1 MGESIGARRIAAAA
15 RAAALGIALL
25 WGNSAAALFDDDVAR
40 QRIEDLRKRVE
51 ATAKLV
57 DERLARLED
66 RGSLVELSSQ
76 IEALRADIARM
87 RGLLELLQNQAESA
101 DKRSKDLYVDL
112 DTRLRKLEQ
121 PQAAAATADKPAADA
136 GVPQAE
142 TRAYE
147 AALNQFKLGNYPL
160 AISAFQGFLVTY
172 PSSRLAP
179 SAQYWIGNAHFAQRD
194 YKQAAAAQQRVLA
207 SWPDDPK
214 APDAMLNI
222 ASAQDAMGDR
232 RAAQKTLEGLLA
244 RYPQSPAAASAKQRL
259 VQGQGAKSKSRRP
272 ALGRAGFRHHARLGA
287 ARGLR
292 VLVPFG
298 RLRAA
303 PRHRA

>member
-1 MGESIGARRIAAAA
+1 MRRPLTAFLLFAAAA
-15 RAAALGIALL
+15 FAAPVQ
-25 WGNSAAALFDDDVAR
+25 AAMFDDDVAR
-40 QRIEDLRKRVE
+40 ARIEDLRKRVE

-57 DERLARLED
+57 DERLSRLED
-66 RGSLVELSSQ
+66 RRALVELASQ
-76 IEALRADIARM
+76 IEALRADISRM
-87 RGLLELLQNQAESA
+87 RGQLEVLQNQAESA
-101 DKRSKDLYVDL
+101 DKRSKDLYVDI

-121 PQAAAATADKPAADA
+121 PRESAAAPDKPAAEI

-142 TRAYE
+142 SRAYE

-172 PSSRLAP
+172 PSSKLAP

-207 SWPDDPK
+207 SWPDDAK

-222 ASAQDAMGDR
+222 ALAQDAMGDR
-232 RAAQKTLEGLLA
+232 RGAQKTLEGLLA

-259 VQGQGAKSKSRRP
+259 SPPASQGAKK
-272 ALGRAGFRHHARLGA
+272 
-287 ARGLR
+287 
-292 VLVPFG
+292 
-298 RLRAA
+298 
-303 PRHRA
+303 